1 MTVMSRISI
10 SLLFLAILLFCHGW
24 AAVMQDLGFAQAGMT
39 NSAAGEADEM
49 TASAAQGSNGFGQS
63 HDSASGQTEFDDFP
77 LVVGRLDVLS
87 TAAQAAERHDIGSF
101 LSLPFRWPECPMRP
115 PCPAALLT

>member
-10 SLLFLAILLFCHGW
+10 SLLFLAILLCCHGW
-24 AAVMQDLGFAQAGMT
+24 AAVMQDVWFAQAGMT
-39 NSAAGEADEM
+39 DSAAGEPDEM
-49 TASAAQGSNGFGQS
+49 TASVAQGSNGSGQL
-63 HDSASGQTEFDDFP
+63 HDSASAQTELDDFP

-101 LSLPFRWPECPMRP
+101 LNLPFRWPECPMRP
-115 PCPAALLT
+115 PCPAAFLA